1 MAQTFDF
8 KRLQRLTVIH
18 VVVQVFLMVLL
29 AGTSYVLLGKVPS
42 QIFMNSI
49 IRVVAVQLILFYPI
63 YKFAL
68 SDAEREVASAASGL
82 STDEQNGLRRKR
94 VFSDILK
101 GALIIFF
108 FVFTLRAPAAPQIQY
123 MILAIFLL
131 SYLTYFQCFNYVS
144 KKLMKAKS
152 PSDV

>member
-8 KRLQRLTVIH
+8 TRLRKLAVIH
-18 VVVQVFLMVLL
+18 GFVQVFLLILL
-29 AGTSYVLLGKVPS
+29 AGMSFVLLGKVPS
-42 QIFMNSI
+42 QVFMNSI
-49 IRVVAVQLILFYPI
+49 IRVVVIQLILFYPV

-68 SDAEREVASAASGL
+68 GDAQREVSSAAAGL
-82 STDEQNGLRRKR
+82 TADEQQALRRKR

-108 FVFTLRAPAAPQIQY
+108 FTFTLRAPSAPQIQF
-123 MILAIFLL
+123 MILAVFLL
-131 SYLTYFQCFNYVS
+131 SYLTYFQCFNYAA

-152 PSDV
+152 

>member
-8 KRLQRLTVIH
+8 TRLRKLTVIH
-18 VVVQVFLMVLL
+18 GFVQAFLLVLL

-42 QIFMNSI
+42 QVFLNSI
-49 IRVVAVQLILFYPI
+49 IRVVVLQLILFYPV

-68 SDAEREVASAASGL
+68 GDAQREVATAAVGL
-82 STDEQNGLRRKR
+82 SADEQQALRRKR

-108 FVFTLRAPAAPQIQY
+108 FTFSLRAPGAPQVQY
-123 MILAIFLL
+123 MILSVFLL
-131 SYLTYFQCFNYVS
+131 SYLTYFQCFNYAA

-152 PSDV
+152 

>member
-8 KRLQRLTVIH
+8 TRLRKLTVIH
-18 VVVQVFLMVLL
+18 GFVQAFLLVLL

-42 QIFMNSI
+42 QVFLNSI
-49 IRVVAVQLILFYPI
+49 IRVVVIQLILFYPI

-68 SDAEREVASAASGL
+68 GDAQREVATAAVGL
-82 STDEQNGLRRKR
+82 TADEQQALRRKR

-108 FVFTLRAPAAPQIQY
+108 FAFAYLSPPKPQIQFW
-123 MILAIFLL
+123 ILAVFLL
-131 SYLTYFQCFNYVS
+131 SYLTYFQCFNYAA

-152 PSDV
+152 

>member
-8 KRLQRLTVIH
+8 TRLRKLTVIH
-18 VVVQVFLMVLL
+18 GFVQAFLLVLL

-42 QIFMNSI
+42 QVFLNSI
-49 IRVVAVQLILFYPI
+49 IRVVVIQLILFYPV

-68 SDAEREVASAASGL
+68 GDAQREVATAAVGL
-82 STDEQNGLRRKR
+82 TPDEQQALRRKR

-108 FVFTLRAPAAPQIQY
+108 FTFSLRAPAAPQIQF
-123 MILAIFLL
+123 MILAVFLL
-131 SYLTYFQCFNYVS
+131 SYLTYFQCFNYAA

-152 PSDV
+152 